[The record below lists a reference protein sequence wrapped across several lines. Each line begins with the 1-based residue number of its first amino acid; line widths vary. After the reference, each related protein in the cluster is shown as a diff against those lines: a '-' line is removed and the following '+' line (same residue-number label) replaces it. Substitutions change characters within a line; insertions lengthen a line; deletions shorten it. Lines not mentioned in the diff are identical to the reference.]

1 MNNVAGKKL
10 QRPREG
16 RIIAGVA
23 AGFAEY
29 FEVDVVFVR
38 VLFAAATL
46 LSGAGILAYVVAWIL
61 IPEEGESSSIAD
73 RFMSKTGG

>member
-1 MNNVAGKKL
+1 MNNLAGKKL

-23 AGFAEY
+23 TGFAEY

-46 LSGAGILAYVVAWIL
+46 LSAAGILAYLVAWIL